1 MFLNVLTQ
9 ISDFLWGT
17 PMIVVLLGTGIYLSI
32 RFGFR
37 YNFRKIGF
45 NLKNTF
51 GRMFQKGDGA
61 GSVSGFAAA
70 CTAMANTIGVGN
82 IGGVATAIVSGGPGA
97 VFWMWVSGLFGMSTK
112 ACEIILGQRY
122 RVKYSESMDEYMC
135 DRSFVMKNALGWKK
149 GAMLLAVCC
158 FVLGPWTCSVQTE
171 SVVGALKQG
180 FGTPALISVIVLGVT
195 SFVTIFGGLKRIS
208 SIMEKVVP
216 LMALIYIL
224 GGLGILITHIT
235 ALPAAF
241 ALIVKSAFTPMA
253 GVGGFAGAT
262 VRDALR
268 YGIARGLYS
277 NDAGT
282 GYGIIAHA
290 SAKTD
295 HPVRQ
300 ASWGFGEV
308 FLDTIVVCSV
318 TALSIILTDAY
329 IDFPRVSSASLTT
342 VAFKAAYGRAGGW
355 FMAIAITVFA
365 WTTIIGMYYSC
376 EKSVNYAFG
385 DTKANRRAVRI
396 YMVYYMIP
404 CVVLYNIKADSLW
417 AMTDIL
423 SAVYVIITMIFIY
436 SKHKEIIRLF
446 KDFWFRFIPA
456 KERGENPEPVVYG
469 TIDAKAEAEQ
479 LS

>member
-1 MFLNVLTQ
+1 MLLQIITA

-17 PMIVVLLGTGIYLSI
+17 PMTVALVGTGLYLGI

-37 YNFRKIGF
+37 YNFRKVRF
-45 NLKNTF
+45 NFRNTF
-51 GRMFQKGDGA
+51 GKMFRKGEGT
-61 GSVSGFAAA
+61 GTVSGFAAA
-70 CTAMANTIGVGN
+70 CTAIANTIGVGN

-97 VFWMWVSGLFGMSTK
+97 VFWMWVSGLLGMSTK

-149 GAMLLAVCC
+149 GAVVLSVTC
-158 FVLGPWTCSVQTE
+158 FVLGPWTCCVQTE
-171 SVVGALKQG
+171 SVTSSLQEG
-180 FGTPALISVIVLGVT
+180 FGIDPLISVIVLGVT
-195 SFVTIFGGLKRIS
+195 CFATIAGGLKRIS

-216 LMALIYIL
+216 IMALFYIL
-224 GGLGILITHIT
+224 GGLGILI
-235 ALPAAF
+235 LNWSEVPAAF
-241 ALIVKSAFTPMA
+241 GLIFKSAFTPMA

-262 VRDALR
+262 VRDAIR

-300 ASWGFGEV
+300 ASWGWGEV

-318 TALSIILTDAY
+318 TALSLIITNAY
-329 IDFPRVSSASLTT
+329 IDYPDVDSAQLTT
-342 VAFKAAYGRAGGW
+342 VAFKVAYGKFGGY
-355 FMAIAITVFA
+355 FMAIAIAIFA

-385 DTKANRRAVRI
+385 DTKANRRATWV
-396 YMVYYMIP
+396 YMVYYMLP
-404 CVVLYNIKADSLW
+404 CVLFYNIEADTLW
-417 AMTDIL
+417 AMTDLL
-423 SAVYVIITMIFIY
+423 SAIYVIITLLFIY
-436 SKHKEIIRLF
+436 SKQREIFRLF
-446 KDFWFRFIPA
+446 HDFWDRFVPA
-456 KERGENPEPVVYG
+456 QERGENPEPVVYG
-469 TIDAKAEAEQ
+469 TVDEKAKGEF
-479 LS
+479 